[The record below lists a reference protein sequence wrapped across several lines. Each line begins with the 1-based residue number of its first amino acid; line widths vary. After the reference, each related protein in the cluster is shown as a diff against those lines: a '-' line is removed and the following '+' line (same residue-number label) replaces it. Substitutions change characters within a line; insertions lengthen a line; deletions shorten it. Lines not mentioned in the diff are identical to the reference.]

1 MSNQDWT
8 SKLQDQLAG
17 YQESVSHDLW
27 AGIEQSL
34 AQKNIESVS
43 TNPQTIVSEN
53 SESIDLHVG
62 SEVQKNARV
71 LHDSSEAKKNARIVY
86 FKRWSAAAAAVAL
99 LGIGG
104 SYVYLHQEDVEK
116 GNLQLASLS
125 SPAVSADL
133 QLAASQPA
141 PSPVVSADLQS
152 AASQPAPSHVVS
164 ADLQSAASQ
173 PAPSHVVS
181 ADLQSA
187 ASHPAPSHAVSVDL
201 QSAASQ
207 PAPSLVVSAD
217 LRLAASQPAPSLV
230 VSADLQSAASQKK
243 KGNVLEKESENEIS
257 LLAENPEPAEPVS
270 EDKATDKSSDY
281 KALTRSTDHHA
292 AAYASQS
299 YHFEKNEE
307 VSGWSMQLYAENL
320 TPSLGGVNSDASGG
334 YNDFSYGTMA
344 EPMPGVIPDP
354 TAGGIYGEEYL
365 LASYKAIQRKQ
376 QVNAKHHAPVS
387 VGLQVAFGI
396 APRLSLSTG
405 LVYTRTSSDFY
416 PYAPSSNYNVHQVLH
431 YVGLPV
437 GLNYE
442 FWQSGGFHAYVMAG
456 AEADYNV
463 KNDTEEEGVKK
474 ENAKRDRV
482 QFSGKASLGAQYD
495 ITPKVG
501 LYIEPGAKYYF
512 DNGSHVENTFKD
524 KKLNFNLQ
532 FGLRFNL

>member
-34 AQKNIESVS
+34 AQNNIESVS
-43 TNPQTIVSEN
+43 SNPQTIA
-53 SESIDLHVG
+53 SESSESTDLHVG
-62 SEVQKNARV
+62 T
-71 LHDSSEAKKNARIVY
+71 EAKKNARIVY

-116 GNLQLASLS
+116 GNLQLA
-125 SPAVSADL
+125 
-133 QLAASQPA
+133 ASQ
-141 PSPVVSADLQS
+141 S
-152 AASQPAPSHVVS
+152 APSHVVS

-173 PAPSHVVS
+173 PAPSHAVS
-181 ADLQSA
+181 ADLQS
-187 ASHPAPSHAVSVDL
+187 
-201 QSAASQ
+201 
-207 PAPSLVVSAD
+207 
-217 LRLAASQPAPSLV
+217 AASQPAPSLV

-243 KGNVLEKESENEIS
+243 ASDVLKKESENEIS

-270 EDKATDKSSDY
+270 EDKATDKSSDH
-281 KALTRSTDHHA
+281 KALTRSADNHA

-307 VSGWSMQLYAENL
+307 ASGWSMQLYAENL

-431 YVGLPV
+431 YVGIPV

-456 AEADYNV
+456 DEADYNV

>member
-43 TNPQTIVSEN
+43 TNPQTIASEN
-53 SESIDLHVG
+53 SESTDLHVG
-62 SEVQKNARV
+62 SEAKKDARV

-133 QLAASQPA
+133 QSAASQSAPSHVVSSDLQSAASQSAPSHVVSADLQSAASQPA

-152 AASQPAPSHVVS
+152 AASQPAPS
-164 ADLQSAASQ
+164 
-173 PAPSHVVS
+173 
-181 ADLQSA
+181 
-187 ASHPAPSHAVSVDL
+187 
-201 QSAASQ
+201 
-207 PAPSLVVSAD
+207 
-217 LRLAASQPAPSLV
+217 LV
-230 VSADLQSAASQKK
+230 VSADLQSAASQSKM
-243 KGNVLEKESENEIS
+243 GNTLVEESENEIS
-257 LLAENPEPAEPVS
+257 LLAENSDPAEPVS
-270 EDKATDKSSDY
+270 EDKATDSSTDH
-281 KALTRSTDHHA
+281 KVLTRSTDHHA

-365 LASYKAIQRKQ
+365 LASYKAIQRNQ
-376 QVNAKHHAPVS
+376 QGKAKHHAPVS

-416 PYAPSSNYNVHQVLH
+416 PYAPGSSYNVHQVLH
-431 YVGLPV
+431 YVGIPV

>member
-34 AQKNIESVS
+34 AQNDIESVS
-43 TNPQTIVSEN
+43 SNPQAIVSES
-53 SESIDLHVG
+53 SESTDFHVG
-62 SEVQKNARV
+62 SESSDFHVG
-71 LHDSSEAKKNARIVY
+71 SEAKKKARIVY

-104 SYVYLHQEDVEK
+104 SYVYLHQEEVEK

-125 SPAVSADL
+125 SRSVSADL
-133 QLAASQPA
+133 PSAASHVVSSDLQPA
-141 PSPVVSADLQS
+141 APHAVSSDLPSAPSHAVSSDLPSAASHVVSSDLQSAAPHAVSSDLPSAPSHSVSADLQS
-152 AASQPAPSHVVS
+152 AAP
-164 ADLQSAASQ
+164 
-173 PAPSHVVS
+173 
-181 ADLQSA
+181 
-187 ASHPAPSHAVSVDL
+187 
-201 QSAASQ
+201 
-207 PAPSLVVSAD
+207 
-217 LRLAASQPAPSLV
+217 
-230 VSADLQSAASQKK
+230 QKK
-243 KGNVLEKESENEIS
+243 KGNVLEKESENKIS
-257 LLAENPEPAEPVS
+257 LLADN
-270 EDKATDKSSDY
+270 
-281 KALTRSTDHHA
+281 HA

-299 YHFEKNEE
+299 YHFDKNEE
-307 VSGWSMQLYAENL
+307 ASGWSMQLYAENL
-320 TPSLGGVNSDASGG
+320 TSSLGGDNSDASGS
-334 YNDFSYGTMA
+334 YRDYSYGTMA

-365 LASYKAIQRKQ
+365 LASCKAIQRNQ

-396 APRLSLSTG
+396 APRLTLSTG

-416 PYAPSSNYNVHQVLH
+416 PYAPGSSYNVHQVLH
-431 YVGLPV
+431 YVGIPV

-482 QFSGKASLGAQYD
+482 QLSGKASLGAQYD

>member
-34 AQKNIESVS
+34 AQNNIESVS
-43 TNPQTIVSEN
+43 SNPQTIA
-53 SESIDLHVG
+53 SESSESTDLHVG
-62 SEVQKNARV
+62 SEAKKDARV
-71 LHDSSEAKKNARIVY
+71 LHDSSKVQKNARIVY

-133 QLAASQPA
+133 QSAASQPA

-152 AASQPAPSHVVS
+152 
-164 ADLQSAASQ
+164 
-173 PAPSHVVS
+173 
-181 ADLQSA
+181 
-187 ASHPAPSHAVSVDL
+187 
-201 QSAASQ
+201 
-207 PAPSLVVSAD
+207 
-217 LRLAASQPAPSLV
+217 AASQPAPSLV

-270 EDKATDKSSDY
+270 EDKATVSSTDH
-281 KALTRSTDHHA
+281 KALTRSADHHA

-365 LASYKAIQRKQ
+365 LASYKAIQRNQ
-376 QVNAKHHAPVS
+376 QGNAKHHAPVS

-405 LVYTRTSSDFY
+405 MVYTRTSSDFY

-431 YVGLPV
+431 YVGIPV

-482 QFSGKASLGAQYD
+482 QLSGKASLGAQYD

>member
-34 AQKNIESVS
+34 AH
-43 TNPQTIVSEN
+43 SET
-53 SESIDLHVG
+53 G
-62 SEVQKNARV
+62 
-71 LHDSSEAKKNARIVY
+71 KKARIVY

-116 GNLQLASLS
+116 GNLQLA
-125 SPAVSADL
+125 
-133 QLAASQPA
+133 
-141 PSPVVSADLQS
+141 
-152 AASQPAPSHVVS
+152 ASQPAPSHVVS
-164 ADLQSAASQ
+164 ADLQSAASVSAAVSQ
-173 PAPSHVVS
+173 SAPSHAVS

-187 ASHPAPSHAVSVDL
+187 ASKRKMGNA
-201 QSAASQ
+201 
-207 PAPSLVVSAD
+207 LV
-217 LRLAASQPAPSLV
+217 
-230 VSADLQSAASQKK
+230 
-243 KGNVLEKESENEIS
+243 EESENEIS
-257 LLAENPEPAEPVS
+257 LLAENSDPAEPVS
-270 EDKATDKSSDY
+270 EDKATDSSTDHKTLTRSSDH
-281 KALTRSTDHHA
+281 KTLTRSTDHHA

-365 LASYKAIQRKQ
+365 LASYKAIQRSQ
-376 QVNAKHHAPVS
+376 QGNAKHHAPVS

-416 PYAPSSNYNVHQVLH
+416 PYAPGSSYNVHQVLH
-431 YVGLPV
+431 YVGIPV

>member
-8 SKLQDQLAG
+8 SKLQEQLAG
-17 YQESVSHDLW
+17 YQEPVSHDLW

-34 AQKNIESVS
+34 AQNNIESVS
-43 TNPQTIVSEN
+43 SNPQTIA
-53 SESIDLHVG
+53 SESSESTDLHVG
-62 SEVQKNARV
+62 T
-71 LHDSSEAKKNARIVY
+71 EAKKNARIVY

-116 GNLQLASLS
+116 GNLQLA
-125 SPAVSADL
+125 V
-133 QLAASQPA
+133 SQPA
-141 PSPVVSADLQS
+141 PSHAVSADLQS
-152 AASQPAPSHVVS
+152 AASQPVPSS
-164 ADLQSAASQ
+164 
-173 PAPSHVVS
+173 
-181 ADLQSA
+181 
-187 ASHPAPSHAVSVDL
+187 
-201 QSAASQ
+201 
-207 PAPSLVVSAD
+207 
-217 LRLAASQPAPSLV
+217 V

-243 KGNVLEKESENEIS
+243 ASDVLKKESENEIS
-257 LLAENPEPAEPVS
+257 LLAE
-270 EDKATDKSSDY
+270 KSDH

-292 AAYASQS
+292 EAYASQS

-365 LASYKAIQRKQ
+365 LASYKAIQRSQ
-376 QVNAKHHAPVS
+376 QGNAKHHAPVS

-416 PYAPSSNYNVHQVLH
+416 PYAPSSSYNVHQVLH
-431 YVGLPV
+431 YVGIPV

>member
-8 SKLQDQLAG
+8 SKLQDQLAD

-34 AQKNIESVS
+34 AQNNIESGS
-43 TNPQTIVSEN
+43 SNPQKIA
-53 SESIDLHVG
+53 SESSESADLHVG
-62 SEVQKNARV
+62 
-71 LHDSSEAKKNARIVY
+71 SEAKKNARIVY

-116 GNLQLASLS
+116 GNLQLA
-125 SPAVSADL
+125 
-133 QLAASQPA
+133 
-141 PSPVVSADLQS
+141 
-152 AASQPAPSHVVS
+152 ASQPAPSHVI
-164 ADLQSAASQ
+164 
-173 PAPSHVVS
+173 
-181 ADLQSA
+181 
-187 ASHPAPSHAVSVDL
+187 
-201 QSAASQ
+201 
-207 PAPSLVVSAD
+207 
-217 LRLAASQPAPSLV
+217 
-230 VSADLQSAASQKK
+230 SADLQSAASQKK
-243 KGNVLEKESENEIS
+243 TSDDVLKEESENEIS
-257 LLAENPEPAEPVS
+257 LLAE
-270 EDKATDKSSDY
+270 KSDY

-365 LASYKAIQRKQ
+365 LASYKAIQRNQ
-376 QVNAKHHAPVS
+376 QGNAKHHAPVS

-396 APRLSLSTG
+396 VPRLSLSTG
-405 LVYTRTSSDFY
+405 LVYTRTSSDFN

-431 YVGLPV
+431 YVGIPV

-474 ENAKRDRV
+474 EDAKRDRV

>member
-8 SKLQDQLAG
+8 SKLQEQLAG
-17 YQESVSHDLW
+17 YQEPVSHDLW

-34 AQKNIESVS
+34 AQNNIESVS
-43 TNPQTIVSEN
+43 SNPQTIA
-53 SESIDLHVG
+53 SESSESTDLHVG
-62 SEVQKNARV
+62 T
-71 LHDSSEAKKNARIVY
+71 EAKKNARIVY

-116 GNLQLASLS
+116 GNLQLAVSQPAPSHVVSADLQS
-125 SPAVSADL
+125 AVSVSAAVSQNAPSHAVSADL
-133 QLAASQPA
+133 QSAASQSA
-141 PSPVVSADLQS
+141 PSHAVSADLQS

-173 PAPSHVVS
+173 KK
-181 ADLQSA
+181 
-187 ASHPAPSHAVSVDL
+187 ASD
-201 QSAASQ
+201 
-207 PAPSLVVSAD
+207 
-217 LRLAASQPAPSLV
+217 
-230 VSADLQSAASQKK
+230 
-243 KGNVLEKESENEIS
+243 VLKKESENEIS
-257 LLAENPEPAEPVS
+257 LLAE
-270 EDKATDKSSDY
+270 KSDH

-292 AAYASQS
+292 EAYASQS

-365 LASYKAIQRKQ
+365 LASYKAIQRSQ
-376 QVNAKHHAPVS
+376 QGNAKHHAPVS

-396 APRLSLSTG
+396 APRLSLSMG

-416 PYAPSSNYNVHQVLH
+416 PYAPSSSYNVHQVLH
-431 YVGLPV
+431 YVGIPV

>member
-8 SKLQDQLAG
+8 SKLQEQLAD
-17 YQESVSHDLW
+17 YQEPVSHDLW

-43 TNPQTIVSEN
+43 TNPQTIA
-53 SESIDLHVG
+53 SESSESAELHVG
-62 SEVQKNARV
+62 SEV
-71 LHDSSEAKKNARIVY
+71 KKNARIVY

-104 SYVYLHQEDVEK
+104 SYVYLHQEAVEK
-116 GNLQLASLS
+116 AHLQLASLS

-133 QLAASQPA
+133 QF
-141 PSPVVSADLQS
+141 

-164 ADLQSAASQ
+164 ADLQSAASSVAASQ
-173 PAPSHVVS
+173 STPSHVVS
-181 ADLQSA
+181 S
-187 ASHPAPSHAVSVDL
+187 
-201 QSAASQ
+201 
-207 PAPSLVVSAD
+207 
-217 LRLAASQPAPSLV
+217 
-230 VSADLQSAASQKK
+230 DLQSAASQKK
-243 KGNVLEKESENEIS
+243 MGNVLEKESENEIS
-257 LLAENPEPAEPVS
+257 LLVENPEPAEPVS

-281 KALTRSTDHHA
+281 KTLTRSTDHHA

-365 LASYKAIQRKQ
+365 LASYKAIQRNQ
-376 QVNAKHHAPVS
+376 QGKAKHHAPVS

-396 APRLSLSTG
+396 TPRLSLSTG

-416 PYAPSSNYNVHQVLH
+416 PYASSSNYNVHQVLH
-431 YVGLPV
+431 YVGIPV

>member
-43 TNPQTIVSEN
+43 SNPQTIA
-53 SESIDLHVG
+53 SESSEAADLHVG
-62 SEVQKNARV
+62 SEAKKNARI

-133 QLAASQPA
+133 Q
-141 PSPVVSADLQS
+141 S

-173 PAPSHVVS
+173 PASSHVVS
-181 ADLQSA
+181 A
-187 ASHPAPSHAVSVDL
+187 DL

-217 LRLAASQPAPSLV
+217 LQSAASQSASSPVVSADLQSAASQPAPSLV

-243 KGNVLEKESENEIS
+243 TSDDVLKEKSENEIS
-257 LLAENPEPAEPVS
+257 LLAE
-270 EDKATDKSSDY
+270 KSDH

-416 PYAPSSNYNVHQVLH
+416 PYAPGSSYNVHQVLH
-431 YVGLPV
+431 YVGIPV

-474 ENAKRDRV
+474 EDAKRDRV

>member
-8 SKLQDQLAG
+8 SKLQEQLAG

-34 AQKNIESVS
+34 AQNNIESVS
-43 TNPQTIVSEN
+43 SNPQTIA
-53 SESIDLHVG
+53 SESSESTDLHVG
-62 SEVQKNARV
+62 T
-71 LHDSSEAKKNARIVY
+71 EAKKKARIVY

-116 GNLQLASLS
+116 GNLQLA
-125 SPAVSADL
+125 V
-133 QLAASQPA
+133 
-141 PSPVVSADLQS
+141 
-152 AASQPAPSHVVS
+152 SQPAPSHVVS

-173 PAPSHVVS
+173 KK
-181 ADLQSA
+181 
-187 ASHPAPSHAVSVDL
+187 ASD
-201 QSAASQ
+201 
-207 PAPSLVVSAD
+207 
-217 LRLAASQPAPSLV
+217 
-230 VSADLQSAASQKK
+230 
-243 KGNVLEKESENEIS
+243 VLKKESENEIS
-257 LLAENPEPAEPVS
+257 LLAE
-270 EDKATDKSSDY
+270 KSDH

-292 AAYASQS
+292 EAYASQS

-365 LASYKAIQRKQ
+365 LASYKAIQRSQ
-376 QVNAKHHAPVS
+376 QGNAKHHAPVS

-416 PYAPSSNYNVHQVLH
+416 PYAPSSSYNVHQVLH
-431 YVGLPV
+431 YVGIPV

>member
-34 AQKNIESVS
+34 AQNNIESGS
-43 TNPQTIVSEN
+43 SNPQKIVSES
-53 SESIDLHVG
+53 SESTDLHVG
-62 SEVQKNARV
+62 SEAKKNARI

-116 GNLQLASLS
+116 GNLQMASLS

-133 QLAASQPA
+133 Q
-141 PSPVVSADLQS
+141 S
-152 AASQPAPSHVVS
+152 AASQPTPSHVVS

-173 PAPSHVVS
+173 PAPSLVVS
-181 ADLQSA
+181 ADLQST
-187 ASHPAPSHAVSVDL
+187 
-201 QSAASQ
+201 
-207 PAPSLVVSAD
+207 
-217 LRLAASQPAPSLV
+217 ASQPAPSLV
-230 VSADLQSAASQKK
+230 VSADLQSAASQPAPSHAVSADLQSAASQKK
-243 KGNVLEKESENEIS
+243 TSDVLKEKSENEIS
-257 LLAENPEPAEPVS
+257 LLAE
-270 EDKATDKSSDY
+270 KSDH

-365 LASYKAIQRKQ
+365 LASYKAIQRNQ
-376 QVNAKHHAPVS
+376 QGNAKHHAPVS

-416 PYAPSSNYNVHQVLH
+416 PYASSSSYNVHQVLH
-431 YVGLPV
+431 YVGIPV

>member
-43 TNPQTIVSEN
+43 TNPQTIA
-53 SESIDLHVG
+53 SESSESTDLHVG
-62 SEVQKNARV
+62 SEAKKDARV

-133 QLAASQPA
+133 QSAASQPA
-141 PSPVVSADLQS
+141 PSHVVSADLQS

-187 ASHPAPSHAVSVDL
+187 AS
-201 QSAASQ
+201 QFASS
-207 PAPSLVVSAD
+207 P
-217 LRLAASQPAPSLV
+217 V
-230 VSADLQSAASQKK
+230 VSADLQSSASQKK
-243 KGNVLEKESENEIS
+243 ASDVLKKESENEIS
-257 LLAENPEPAEPVS
+257 LLAE
-270 EDKATDKSSDY
+270 KSDH

-431 YVGLPV
+431 YVGIPV

>member
-43 TNPQTIVSEN
+43 SNPQTIA
-53 SESIDLHVG
+53 SESSESTDLHVG
-62 SEVQKNARV
+62 SEAKKNARV
-71 LHDSSEAKKNARIVY
+71 LHDSSKVQKNARIVY

-116 GNLQLASLS
+116 GNLQLAASQS
-125 SPAVSADL
+125 APSHAVSADL
-133 QLAASQPA
+133 QS
-141 PSPVVSADLQS
+141 
-152 AASQPAPSHVVS
+152 
-164 ADLQSAASQ
+164 
-173 PAPSHVVS
+173 
-181 ADLQSA
+181 
-187 ASHPAPSHAVSVDL
+187 
-201 QSAASQ
+201 
-207 PAPSLVVSAD
+207 
-217 LRLAASQPAPSLV
+217 AASQPAPSLV

-243 KGNVLEKESENEIS
+243 MGNVLEKESENEIS

-281 KALTRSTDHHA
+281 KALTRSADHHA

-344 EPMPGVIPDP
+344 EPLPGVIPDP

-365 LASYKAIQRKQ
+365 LASYKAIQRNQ
-376 QVNAKHHAPVS
+376 QGNAKHHAPVS

-431 YVGLPV
+431 YVGIPV

>member
-34 AQKNIESVS
+34 AQNNIESVS
-43 TNPQTIVSEN
+43 SNPQTIVSES
-53 SESIDLHVG
+53 SESADLHVG
-62 SEVQKNARV
+62 SEVKKDARV
-71 LHDSSEAKKNARIVY
+71 LHDSSEAKKDARFVY

-116 GNLQLASLS
+116 GNLQLAASQ
-125 SPAVSADL
+125 PAPSHVVSADL
-133 QLAASQPA
+133 QLAASQSA
-141 PSPVVSADLQS
+141 PSHAVSADLQSAASQSVPSHAVSADLQS

-173 PAPSHVVS
+173 KK
-181 ADLQSA
+181 
-187 ASHPAPSHAVSVDL
+187 ASD
-201 QSAASQ
+201 
-207 PAPSLVVSAD
+207 
-217 LRLAASQPAPSLV
+217 
-230 VSADLQSAASQKK
+230 
-243 KGNVLEKESENEIS
+243 VLKEESENEIS
-257 LLAENPEPAEPVS
+257 LLAEDPEPAEPVS

-365 LASYKAIQRKQ
+365 LASYKAIQRNQ
-376 QVNAKHHAPVS
+376 QGNAKHHAPVS

-431 YVGLPV
+431 YVGIPV

-482 QFSGKASLGAQYD
+482 QLSGKASLGAQYD

>member
-17 YQESVSHDLW
+17 YQESVSYDLW

-34 AQKNIESVS
+34 AQNNIDSVS
-43 TNPQTIVSEN
+43 SNPQTIA
-53 SESIDLHVG
+53 SESSEAADLHVG
-62 SEVQKNARV
+62 SEAKKDARV

-86 FKRWSAAAAAVAL
+86 FKRWSATAAAVAL

-104 SYVYLHQEDVEK
+104 SYVYLHQEDVER
-116 GNLQLASLS
+116 GN
-125 SPAVSADL
+125 L
-133 QLAASQPA
+133 QLAASQ
-141 PSPVVSADLQS
+141 S
-152 AASQPAPSHVVS
+152 APSHVVS

-181 ADLQSA
+181 
-187 ASHPAPSHAVSVDL
+187 VDL

-207 PAPSLVVSAD
+207 PAPSHAVSAD
-217 LRLAASQPAPSLV
+217 LQSAASQSAPSHAVSADLQSAASQPAPSLV

-243 KGNVLEKESENEIS
+243 TSDDVLKEESENEIS
-257 LLAENPEPAEPVS
+257 LLAE
-270 EDKATDKSSDY
+270 KSDY

-299 YHFEKNEE
+299 YHFEKNEK

-416 PYAPSSNYNVHQVLH
+416 PYASSSSYNVHQVLH
-431 YVGLPV
+431 YVGIPV

>member
-43 TNPQTIVSEN
+43 TNPQTIA
-53 SESIDLHVG
+53 SESSESTDLHVG
-62 SEVQKNARV
+62 SEAKKDARI
-71 LHDSSEAKKNARIVY
+71 LHVGSEAKKNARIVY

-116 GNLQLASLS
+116 GNLQLASHAV
-125 SPAVSADL
+125 SPSHAVSA
-133 QLAASQPA
+133 
-141 PSPVVSADLQS
+141 
-152 AASQPAPSHVVS
+152 SHVVS
-164 ADLQSAASQ
+164 ADLQSAASSVAVRQ
-173 PAPSHVVS
+173 SAPSHVVS
-181 ADLQSA
+181 S
-187 ASHPAPSHAVSVDL
+187 DL

-207 PAPSLVVSAD
+207 S
-217 LRLAASQPAPSLV
+217 
-230 VSADLQSAASQKK
+230 KM
-243 KGNVLEKESENEIS
+243 GNVLGKESENEIS

-299 YHFEKNEE
+299 YHFEKNEK

-365 LASYKAIQRKQ
+365 LASYKAIQRNQ
-376 QVNAKHHAPVS
+376 QGNAKHHAPVS

-431 YVGLPV
+431 YVGIPV

-463 KNDTEEEGVKK
+463 KNDTEEEEVKK
-474 ENAKRDRV
+474 EDAKRDRV

>member
-8 SKLQDQLAG
+8 SKLQDQLAD

-34 AQKNIESVS
+34 AQNNIESVS
-43 TNPQTIVSEN
+43 SNPQTIVSES
-53 SESIDLHVG
+53 SESTDLHVG
-62 SEVQKNARV
+62 SEVKKNARV

-116 GNLQLASLS
+116 AHLQLASLS

-133 QLAASQPA
+133 Q
-141 PSPVVSADLQS
+141 SAV
-152 AASQPAPSHVVS
+152 SQPAPSHVVS

-173 PAPSHVVS
+173 S
-181 ADLQSA
+181 
-187 ASHPAPSHAVSVDL
+187 APSHA
-201 QSAASQ
+201 
-207 PAPSLVVSAD
+207 
-217 LRLAASQPAPSLV
+217 

-243 KGNVLEKESENEIS
+243 TSDDVLKEESENEIS
-257 LLAENPEPAEPVS
+257 LLAE
-270 EDKATDKSSDY
+270 KSDH

-431 YVGLPV
+431 YMGIPV

-474 ENAKRDRV
+474 EDAKRDRV

-512 DNGSHVENTFKD
+512 ENGSHVENTFKD
-524 KKLNFNLQ
+524 KKLNFNFQ

>member
-34 AQKNIESVS
+34 AQKNIESGS
-43 TNPQTIVSEN
+43 SNPQTIA
-53 SESIDLHVG
+53 SESSESTDLHVG
-62 SEVQKNARV
+62 SEVKKNARA

-104 SYVYLHQEDVEK
+104 SYVYLHQEDVER

-125 SPAVSADL
+125 SPAVSE
-133 QLAASQPA
+133 
-141 PSPVVSADLQS
+141 DLQS

-173 PAPSHVVS
+173 PASSLVVSADLQSTASQSAPSHAVS

-187 ASHPAPSHAVSVDL
+187 AS
-201 QSAASQ
+201 QSASS
-207 PAPSLVVSAD
+207 P
-217 LRLAASQPAPSLV
+217 V

-243 KGNVLEKESENEIS
+243 TSDDVLKEESENEIS
-257 LLAENPEPAEPVS
+257 LLAE
-270 EDKATDKSSDY
+270 KSDH
-281 KALTRSTDHHA
+281 KALTRSTDHYA

-365 LASYKAIQRKQ
+365 LASYKAIQRNQ

-416 PYAPSSNYNVHQVLH
+416 PYAPGSSYNVHQVLH
-431 YVGLPV
+431 YVGIPV

>member
-34 AQKNIESVS
+34 AQNNIESVS
-43 TNPQTIVSEN
+43 SNPQTIVSES
-53 SESIDLHVG
+53 SESADLHVG
-62 SEVQKNARV
+62 SEAKKDARV
-71 LHDSSEAKKNARIVY
+71 LHVGSEAKKNARIVY

-104 SYVYLHQEDVEK
+104 SYVCLHQEDVER

-133 QLAASQPA
+133 Q
-141 PSPVVSADLQS
+141 
-152 AASQPAPSHVVS
+152 
-164 ADLQSAASQ
+164 
-173 PAPSHVVS
+173 
-181 ADLQSA
+181 
-187 ASHPAPSHAVSVDL
+187 
-201 QSAASQ
+201 
-207 PAPSLVVSAD
+207 
-217 LRLAASQPAPSLV
+217 
-230 VSADLQSAASQKK
+230 SAASQKK
-243 KGNVLEKESENEIS
+243 TSDDVLKEKSENEIS
-257 LLAENPEPAEPVS
+257 LLAE
-270 EDKATDKSSDY
+270 KSDH

-334 YNDFSYGTMA
+334 YNDYSHGTMA

-416 PYAPSSNYNVHQVLH
+416 PYASSSSYNVHQVLH
-431 YVGLPV
+431 YVGIPV

>member
-34 AQKNIESVS
+34 AQNNIESVS
-43 TNPQTIVSEN
+43 TNPQTIVSES
-53 SESIDLHVG
+53 SESTDLHVG
-62 SEVQKNARV
+62 SEAKKDARV

-116 GNLQLASLS
+116 AHLQLASLS
-125 SPAVSADL
+125 SPA
-133 QLAASQPA
+133 
-141 PSPVVSADLQS
+141 VSADLQS

-187 ASHPAPSHAVSVDL
+187 ASQSASSPVVSADL

-207 PAPSLVVSAD
+207 PAPSHA
-217 LRLAASQPAPSLV
+217 

-243 KGNVLEKESENEIS
+243 TSDDVLKEESENEIS
-257 LLAENPEPAEPVS
+257 LLAE
-270 EDKATDKSSDY
+270 KSVH

-320 TPSLGGVNSDASGG
+320 TPSLGGVNSDASG
-334 YNDFSYGTMA
+334 SYRDYSHGMMA
-344 EPMPGVIPDP
+344 EPLPGVIPDP

-365 LASYKAIQRKQ
+365 LASYKAIQRNQ
-376 QVNAKHHAPVS
+376 QVKAKHHAPVS

-405 LVYTRTSSDFY
+405 MVYTRTSSDFY

-431 YVGLPV
+431 YVGIPV

>member
-8 SKLQDQLAG
+8 SKLQDQLAD

-34 AQKNIESVS
+34 AH
-43 TNPQTIVSEN
+43 SET
-53 SESIDLHVG
+53 G
-62 SEVQKNARV
+62 
-71 LHDSSEAKKNARIVY
+71 KKARIVY

-133 QLAASQPA
+133 QSAASQSAPSHVVPSDLQSAASQPA
-141 PSPVVSADLQS
+141 PSHIVSADLQS

-173 PAPSHVVS
+173 PAPSH
-181 ADLQSA
+181 A
-187 ASHPAPSHAVSVDL
+187 
-201 QSAASQ
+201 
-207 PAPSLVVSAD
+207 
-217 LRLAASQPAPSLV
+217 

-243 KGNVLEKESENEIS
+243 TSDDVLKEESENEIS
-257 LLAENPEPAEPVS
+257 LLAE
-270 EDKATDKSSDY
+270 KSDH
-281 KALTRSTDHHA
+281 KTLTRSTDHHA

-320 TPSLGGVNSDASGG
+320 TPSLGGVNSDASG
-334 YNDFSYGTMA
+334 SYRDYSHGTMA

-365 LASYKAIQRKQ
+365 LASYKAIQRNQ
-376 QVNAKHHAPVS
+376 QGNAKHHAPVS

-416 PYAPSSNYNVHQVLH
+416 PYAPSSSYNVHQVLH
-431 YVGLPV
+431 YVGIPV

>member
-8 SKLQDQLAG
+8 SKLQEQLAG
-17 YQESVSHDLW
+17 YQEPVSHDLW

-34 AQKNIESVS
+34 AQNNIESVS
-43 TNPQTIVSEN
+43 SNPQTIA
-53 SESIDLHVG
+53 SESSESTDLHVG
-62 SEVQKNARV
+62 T
-71 LHDSSEAKKNARIVY
+71 EAKKNARIVY

-116 GNLQLASLS
+116 GNLQLA
-125 SPAVSADL
+125 V
-133 QLAASQPA
+133 
-141 PSPVVSADLQS
+141 
-152 AASQPAPSHVVS
+152 SQPAPSHVVS

-187 ASHPAPSHAVSVDL
+187 ASQSAPSHVVSADL
-201 QSAASQ
+201 QSAASQSAASQSAASQSAASQ
-207 PAPSLVVSAD
+207 PAPSH
-217 LRLAASQPAPSLV
+217 V

-243 KGNVLEKESENEIS
+243 ASDVLKKESENEIS
-257 LLAENPEPAEPVS
+257 LLAE
-270 EDKATDKSSDY
+270 KSDH

-292 AAYASQS
+292 EAYASQS

-365 LASYKAIQRKQ
+365 LASYKAIQRSQ
-376 QVNAKHHAPVS
+376 QGNAKHHAPVS

-416 PYAPSSNYNVHQVLH
+416 PYAPSSSYNVHQVLH
-431 YVGLPV
+431 YVGIPV

>member
-34 AQKNIESVS
+34 AQNNIDSVS
-43 TNPQTIVSEN
+43 SNPQTIVSES
-53 SESIDLHVG
+53 SESTDLHVG
-62 SEVQKNARV
+62 
-71 LHDSSEAKKNARIVY
+71 SEAKKNARIVY

-133 QLAASQPA
+133 QSAASQSASSHAVSADLQSAASQPASSHVVSADLQSTASQPA
-141 PSPVVSADLQS
+141 PSLVVSADLQS

-173 PAPSHVVS
+173 
-181 ADLQSA
+181 
-187 ASHPAPSHAVSVDL
+187 
-201 QSAASQ
+201 
-207 PAPSLVVSAD
+207 
-217 LRLAASQPAPSLV
+217 
-230 VSADLQSAASQKK
+230 KK
-243 KGNVLEKESENEIS
+243 TSDDVLKEESENEIS
-257 LLAENPEPAEPVS
+257 LLAE
-270 EDKATDKSSDY
+270 KTDH

-354 TAGGIYGEEYL
+354 AVGGIYGEEYL

-376 QVNAKHHAPVS
+376 QGNAKHHAPVS

-431 YVGLPV
+431 YVGIPV

>member
-8 SKLQDQLAG
+8 SKLQEQLAG

-34 AQKNIESVS
+34 AQNNIESVS
-43 TNPQTIVSEN
+43 SNPQTIA
-53 SESIDLHVG
+53 SESSESTDLHVG
-62 SEVQKNARV
+62 T
-71 LHDSSEAKKNARIVY
+71 EAKKNARIVY

-116 GNLQLASLS
+116 GNLQLASH
-125 SPAVSADL
+125 AVS
-133 QLAASQPA
+133 
-141 PSPVVSADLQS
+141 PSHAVSADLQS

-164 ADLQSAASQ
+164 HVVSADLQSAASQ
-173 PAPSHVVS
+173 PVPSHVVS

-187 ASHPAPSHAVSVDL
+187 AS
-201 QSAASQ
+201 
-207 PAPSLVVSAD
+207 
-217 LRLAASQPAPSLV
+217 
-230 VSADLQSAASQKK
+230 QKK
-243 KGNVLEKESENEIS
+243 ASDVLKKESENEIS
-257 LLAENPEPAEPVS
+257 LLAE
-270 EDKATDKSSDY
+270 KSDH
-281 KALTRSTDHHA
+281 KALTLSTDHHA
-292 AAYASQS
+292 EAYASQS

-365 LASYKAIQRKQ
+365 LASYKAIERSQ
-376 QVNAKHHAPVS
+376 QGNAKHHAPVS

-416 PYAPSSNYNVHQVLH
+416 PYAPSSSYN
-431 YVGLPV
+431 
-437 GLNYE
+437 
-442 FWQSGGFHAYVMAG
+442 FH
-456 AEADYNV
+456 
-463 KNDTEEEGVKK
+463 
-474 ENAKRDRV
+474 
-482 QFSGKASLGAQYD
+482 
-495 ITPKVG
+495 
-501 LYIEPGAKYYF
+501 
-512 DNGSHVENTFKD
+512 
-524 KKLNFNLQ
+524 
-532 FGLRFNL
+532 

>member
-43 TNPQTIVSEN
+43 SNLQTIVSEN

-62 SEVQKNARV
+62 SEAKKDARV

-116 GNLQLASLS
+116 AHLQLASLAS
-125 SPAVSADL
+125 SAD
-133 QLAASQPA
+133 
-141 PSPVVSADLQS
+141 
-152 AASQPAPSHVVS
+152 SHI
-164 ADLQSAASQ
+164 
-173 PAPSHVVS
+173 
-181 ADLQSA
+181 
-187 ASHPAPSHAVSVDL
+187 
-201 QSAASQ
+201 
-207 PAPSLVVSAD
+207 
-217 LRLAASQPAPSLV
+217 

-243 KGNVLEKESENEIS
+243 ASDVLKKESENEIS
-257 LLAENPEPAEPVS
+257 LLAEN
-270 EDKATDKSSDY
+270 SDH

-365 LASYKAIQRKQ
+365 LASYKAIQRNQ
-376 QVNAKHHAPVS
+376 QGNAKHHAPVS

-431 YVGLPV
+431 YVGIPV